1 MLMVTSK
8 RPTDSKKKQTMHCL
22 GHTSGMIQY
31 KYGVKLPMTKQRESS
46 YIKKSS
52 WMPSRAQRPRELQK
66 PYKSLHSRC
75 NHTRRLHIP
84 NTDLHQ
90 HNSLVQLCH
99 PIATP
104 QLSMYQKQPFYKGA
118 IYINILPYLRREPIK
133 TLNKEFTKWLQG
145 RSFYTASATN
155 SFDKLDFH

>member
-1 MLMVTSK
+1 MVTSK

-22 GHTSGMIQY
+22 SHISGMIIQY
-31 KYGVKLPMTKQRESS
+31 LIWCETSNNKMERV
-46 YIKKSS
+46 IIHKKEQCDAQQGST
-52 WMPSRAQRPRELQK
+52 PKRAKK
-66 PYKSLHSRC
+66 PYKSLHSRG
-75 NHTRRLHIP
+75 NHTRRLHLL

-104 QLSMYQKQPFYKGA
+104 QLSLYQKQPSYKGA

-133 TLNKEFTKWLQG
+133 TLNKELTK
-145 RSFYTASATN
+145 
-155 SFDKLDFH
+155 